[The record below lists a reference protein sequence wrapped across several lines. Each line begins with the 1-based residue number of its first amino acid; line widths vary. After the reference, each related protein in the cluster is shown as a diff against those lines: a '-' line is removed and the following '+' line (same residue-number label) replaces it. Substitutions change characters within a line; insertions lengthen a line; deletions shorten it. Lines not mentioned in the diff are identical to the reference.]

1 MRAGQLSH
9 TVTLQRATEVVSAAG
24 TVTTTWADYAT
35 IRAELVTHSLADIG
49 MAYGDAAKAS
59 LVFRIRHFHG
69 VTVDDRL
76 VYRGQAYAITNLVE
90 LGRRVTELSC
100 EVLK

>member
-9 TVTLQRATEVVSAAG
+9 TITMQRATEAVSAAG

-35 IRAELVTHSLADIG
+35 IRAEMVTHSLADTG
-49 MAYGDAAKAS
+49 MAFGEAAKAS

-69 VTVDDRL
+69 ITSDDRL
-76 VYRGQAYAITNLVE
+76 IYRGQAFAITNLVE
-90 LGRRVTELSC
+90 LGRRAMELHC

>member
-9 TVTLQRATEVVSAAG
+9 TITLQRAADAVSAAG
-24 TVTTTWADYAT
+24 TVTTTWADFAT

-49 MAYGDAAKAS
+49 MAYGEVAKAS
-59 LVFRIRHFHG
+59 LVFRIRHFYG

-90 LGRRVTELSC
+90 LGRRAMELSC
-100 EVLK
+100 EVVK

>member
-9 TVTLQRATEVVSAAG
+9 TITLQRATNGVSAAG
-24 TVTTTWADYAT
+24 TVTTTWADFAT
-35 IRAELVTHSLADIG
+35 MRAELITHSISDTG
-49 MAYGDAAKAS
+49 MAFGEAAKAS

-69 VTVDDRL
+69 ITTDDRL
-76 VYRGQAYAITNLVE
+76 VYRGQAYGITNTVE
-90 LGRRVTELSC
+90 LGRRVMELHC